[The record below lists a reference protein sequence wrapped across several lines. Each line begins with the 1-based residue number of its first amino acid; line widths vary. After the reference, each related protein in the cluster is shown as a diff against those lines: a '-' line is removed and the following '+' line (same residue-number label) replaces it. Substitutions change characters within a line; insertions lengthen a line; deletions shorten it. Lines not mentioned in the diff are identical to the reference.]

1 MSLYFLSYPTPCV
14 FRGTEL
20 KKKNRLYNLK
30 PVHNDSSIEMQK
42 RHDIAKQLAQPNV
55 FKSQDKSQ
63 NTGIAIIV
71 CIAHNLHECKG

>member
-1 MSLYFLSYPTPCV
+1 M
-14 FRGTEL
+14 
-20 KKKNRLYNLK
+20 
-30 PVHNDSSIEMQK
+30 HNDSSIEMQK